1 MRLRFRQIN
10 MFTPSGGWP
19 RSRASIQSAVR
30 VPPVPRP
37 WGPGMAGEP
46 LTAQPQTQGSPS
58 FPCDVGEDWVFRI
71 PDHSN
76 LSKPELSYSRGSP
89 PILSS
94 PQIQASPLNPTKQ
107 TTNLAKIN
115 GPGLQAINSQKRT
128 IEVIPQRANAMQENS
143 RKIVQTARPAA
154 PPSPKRH
161 EKCRKSAQIPPGNHL
176 STSTPSTT

>member
-19 RSRASIQSAVR
+19 RSRASIQSAMR

-107 TTNLAKIN
+107 TTNPAKL
-115 GPGLQAINSQKRT
+115 GAPTLHAINPQKRT
-128 IEVIPQRANAMQENS
+128 IEVIPGGQTPCK
-143 RKIVQTARPAA
+143 KI
-154 PPSPKRH
+154 S
-161 EKCRKSAQIPPGNHL
+161 EKSSQPPGA
-176 STSTPSTT
+176 PSLPCPCS